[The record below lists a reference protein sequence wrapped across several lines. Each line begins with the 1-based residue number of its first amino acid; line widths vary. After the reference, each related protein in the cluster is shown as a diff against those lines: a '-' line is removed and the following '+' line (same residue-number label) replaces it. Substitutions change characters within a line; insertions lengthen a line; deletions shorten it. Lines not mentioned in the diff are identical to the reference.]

1 MEVTANRGTVFNPIQ
16 QHLLM
21 MFSYMKD
28 EEQLKELKKVLADYY
43 FNQVEMGMAELEKKG
58 LWSKDTC
65 EELAKEHLRTS
76 YIY

>member
-1 MEVTANRGTVFNPIQ
+1 MAMEVTANRGTVFNPIQ

-43 FNQVEMGMAELEKKG
+43 FN
-58 LWSKDTC
+58 
-65 EELAKEHLRTS
+65 
-76 YIY
+76 